1 MSYRG
6 KSRVHFRGSRDGSG
20 PFIPA
25 RRAVD
30 DGNNSLRRTT
40 GGGDASA
47 GDGDALRIA
56 ADCDIHDQ
64 RFAASPAGRNATV
77 KCSHAM
83 AECDAAE
90 FLFKCGC
97 AIPGGEACS
106 WETWVRFQS
115 LRSKR
120 WLRRCDGLPIWKQG
134 QGSLLAEDFPRP
146 LTLPAGLMR

>member
-47 GDGDALRIA
+47 GDGDALPIA
-56 ADCDIHDQ
+56 ADCDILDHHI
-64 RFAASPAGRNATV
+64 ATTPGRRGATV
-77 KCSHAM
+77 DCSHAT
-83 AECDAAE
+83 AECDASE
-90 FLFKCGC
+90 FLFK
-97 AIPGGEACS
+97 
-106 WETWVRFQS
+106 
-115 LRSKR
+115 
-120 WLRRCDGLPIWKQG
+120 
-134 QGSLLAEDFPRP
+134 
-146 LTLPAGLMR
+146 